1 MTTQTPAVS
10 ATPAAGARPTR
21 LLAIVLGFLGLSVLV
36 HAVALSYVFS
46 VDTDLVRSDYYE
58 AGQAHDEELA
68 KRTAARAFGLEVTP
82 VGHALDVQ
90 VRADAGLA
98 AQTILVRL
106 QRPDDA
112 SADHE
117 RSATLAADGRA
128 HIDLAGI
135 RSGAWQIRVELDAPT
150 AAAHELRLH
159 VGEHGLE
166 VRR

>member
-1 MTTQTPAVS
+1 MTTQIPAVP
-10 ATPAAGARPTR
+10 ATSTTAARPTR

-68 KRTAARAFGLEVTP
+68 KRTAARAFGLELTP
-82 VGHALDVQ
+82 AGHALDVQ

-98 AQTILVRL
+98 GQTVRVRL

-128 HIDLAGI
+128 HVDLTGI
-135 RSGAWQIRVELDAPT
+135 RNGAWQIRVELDAPT
-150 AAAHELRLH
+150 AAANELRVH
-159 VGEHGLE
+159 VGEQGLE
-166 VRR
+166 VRK